1 MGQYTM
7 GPPEELVKSLMA
19 QFSLKTFVE
28 TGTLFG
34 GTAIWAAGHFER
46 VYTIEASE
54 KLHGDAQEKFADFDN
69 IISLFGST
77 GYHLHKLLPELEPSI
92 FFLDAHWS
100 GGDTAGGNFE
110 CPLLTEL
117 AIIMP
122 WFRKHII
129 LVDDARLFLKP
140 PPPPH
145 VISEWPS
152 LDQIALSTMGLAYIA
167 CYKDVLLLAPSQYKS
182 ELSSLLQVL

>member
-1 MGQYTM
+1 M
-7 GPPEELVKSLMA
+7 GPPEELITALL
-19 QFSLKTFVE
+19 QRFSLKNFVE

-34 GTAIWAAGHFER
+34 GTAMWASKFFES

-54 KLHGDAQEKFADFDN
+54 KLHGDVQEKFADFKN
-69 IISLFGST
+69 INSICGNT

-100 GGDTAGGNFE
+100 GGETAGVDFE
-110 CPLLTEL
+110 CPLLTE
-117 AIIMP
+117 ISVIMP

-145 VISEWPS
+145 VVSEWPS

-167 CYKDVLLLAPSQYKS
+167 CYKDVLVLAPSQYRTEIS
-182 ELSSLLQVL
+182 ALLQLLN